1 MSFEI
6 AADVGGTFTDIVVLQ
21 PGGRVRKYKAPTTQ
35 GQIVDG
41 ILNGLVIAADEMGTT
56 LGILLSECGKF
67 CCGTTVATN
76 AILEGS
82 FARTGLIC
90 TTGFRDTLLIREGG
104 KQDTYNI
111 ATAYPD
117 PFIQRHLIFGVGE
130 RINSEGGI
138 EVALDE
144 QDALEIIDR
153 LKACKVESI
162 AVALLWSIA
171 NPVHEQR
178 IGELIEEHWPEIPYS
193 LSYLTSPVLRE
204 YRRTSTTA
212 LDAAL
217 KPLVRHAVTGLELKL
232 REKGFSGE
240 LAFVTSSGG
249 QTRGE
254 EVVKRPIDL
263 CLSGPSA
270 APQSAKSSIQAEASQ
285 ASNAIVVDMG
295 GTSFDISIINDWEIP
310 MHREG
315 RIAGHIFTR
324 PSVEVKT
331 IGAGGGSIARV
342 DVGGLVQVGPESAKS
357 IPGPACYGRGGTLPT
372 VTDANLVR
380 GFLNTDRFA
389 DSTMTLVAENSRQAI
404 QQHIASR
411 CDLSLHEAA
420 SLIGLTVEQNM
431 VGAIEDITIRQGVDP
446 REYIMVAGGAAA
458 GLHAV
463 PIARELGIKRI
474 LVPPAAGVL
483 CAYGILVSDIQ
494 SAFSRSLHT
503 NSESFDFAGVNSIVR
518 ELELESSAY
527 LDRMNVPEDAREV
540 RAFVSACYDG
550 QAWQL
555 DLPLPALGIDG
566 EATLRELVEAFHQ
579 LHEKLYFV
587 RSDNRVEFTE
597 WTFIAVGRLPEGRH
611 DHGVTRNGPADITP
625 ISSREV
631 FMRELG
637 GIAEVPVYDFSNI
650 VAGSEIPGPALIDQ
664 SLTTIVLYPS
674 SSATVTEYGG
684 LWIDLL

>member
-21 PGGRVRKYKAPTTQ
+21 PDDRVRKFKAPTTQ

-41 ILNGLVIAADEMGTT
+41 ILNGLEIAADQMGKS
-56 LGILLSECGKF
+56 LGTLLSDCRKF
-67 CCGTTVATN
+67 SCGTTVATN
-76 AILEGS
+76 AILEGT

-90 TTGFRDTLLIREGG
+90 TRGFRDTLLIREGG

-117 PFIQRHLIFGVGE
+117 PFIPRHLICGVTE

-138 EVALDE
+138 ELALDE
-144 QDALEIIDR
+144 QDTLEIIDR
-153 LKACKVESI
+153 LKACNVESI

-178 IGELIEEHWPEIPYS
+178 IGELIEQHWPEIPYS

-217 KPLVRHAVTGLELKL
+217 KPLVRHAVTGLEMKL

-254 EVVKRPIDL
+254 EVVNRPIDL

-270 APQSAKSSIQAEASQ
+270 APQSARSSIRAEASE
-285 ASNAIVVDMG
+285 SCNAIVVDMG

-315 RIAGHIFTR
+315 KIAGHIFTR

-342 DVGGLVQVGPESAKS
+342 DAGGFVHVGPESAKS
-357 IPGPACYGRGGTLPT
+357 IPGPACYARGGTLPT

-380 GFLNTDRFA
+380 GFLNADRFA
-389 DSTMTLVAENSRQAI
+389 DSTMTLVPENSRQAI
-404 QQHIASR
+404 QRDIASR
-411 CDLSLHEAA
+411 CNLSLHEAA
-420 SLIGLTVEQNM
+420 SLIALTVEQNM
-431 VGAIEDITIRQGVDP
+431 VGAIEDITIRQGVDT
-446 REYIMVAGGAAA
+446 RDYIMVAGGAAA
-458 GLHAV
+458 GLHAI
-463 PIARELGIKRI
+463 PIARELGIRRI
-474 LVPPAAGVL
+474 LIPPAAGVL

-494 SAFSRSLHT
+494 SSFSRSLHT
-503 NSESFDFAGVNSIVR
+503 NSESFDFGSVNRVLQ

-527 LDRMNVPEDAREV
+527 LKRMNVPAEAREV
-540 RAFVSACYDG
+540 WAFVSACYDG

-566 EATLRELVEAFHQ
+566 EATLHKLVEAFHQ

-587 RSDNRVEFTE
+587 RSDNHVEFTE
-597 WTFIAVGRLPEGRH
+597 WTFMAVGRLAQRTH
-611 DHGVTRNGPADITP
+611 DHGVARNGPPTVAAT
-625 ISSREV
+625 SSREV

-637 GIAEVPVYDFSNI
+637 GIADIPVYDFGKI
-650 VAGSEIPGPALIDQ
+650 VAGSEMTGPALIDQ

-674 SSATVTEYGG
+674 TSATVTENGG
-684 LWIDLL
+684 LWIELF